1 MIKLYKYN
9 PNKIAFEPVKK
20 RYIATILVVFLF
32 ILITSFFTY
41 KKATDNSSEIIYESP
56 IITQTNANL
65 KNSSFSPKKLK
76 SLLKKL
82 NIKHIEIVYAQAVLE
97 TGNFTSTIF
106 NKNSNLFGMKMAKTR
121 PTTALKQELNHAYY
135 NNWEESV
142 IDYAFWQ
149 TTFARGLNKEEYL
162 KLLNECYAEDPNYVV
177 KLKRIMN
184 QEKI

>member
-9 PNKIAFEPVKK
+9 PNNIAFEPIKAKVFIT
-20 RYIATILVVFLF
+20 IAIVFLF
-32 ILITSFFTY
+32 LLITSFFTY
-41 KKATDNSSEIIYESP
+41 KKAINNSSEIIYENT
-56 IITQTNANL
+56 IITQANANL

-76 SLLKKL
+76 EELQKL

-97 TGNFTSTIF
+97 TGNFTSTLF

-121 PTTALKQELNHAYY
+121 PTTAIKQELNHAYY

-149 TTFARGLNKEEYL
+149 TTFARNLTEEEYL
-162 KLLNECYAEDPNYVV
+162 KLLNECYAADPNYIV
-177 KLKRIMN
+177 KLKRIM
-184 QEKI
+184 KK